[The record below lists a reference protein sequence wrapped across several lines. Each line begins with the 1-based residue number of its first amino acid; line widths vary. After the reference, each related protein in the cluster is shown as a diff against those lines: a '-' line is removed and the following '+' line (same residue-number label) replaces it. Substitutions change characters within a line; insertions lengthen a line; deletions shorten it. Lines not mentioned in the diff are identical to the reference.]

1 MVTVVTNSSGS
12 SRVVEDL
19 ERELQILTREFGC
32 QFTSVVRFGEHMFVL
47 YVEHVVMGKTM

>member
-12 SRVVEDL
+12 SRVSKDL
-19 ERELQILTREFGC
+19 ERELQIITREFGC
-32 QFTSVVRFGEHMFVL
+32 QFTGVVRFGEHVLVL